1 MSPSK
6 ALRDLGC
13 NAGPLTVVAG
23 VLFVDGRVLVGQRRA
38 GARHSLKWEF
48 PGGKV
53 EPGEDSRR
61 ALVRELREELG
72 VETTVGDVLWVA
84 AHRYPGE
91 PSVEISFLQA
101 REIDCAPS
109 NRAFADLRW
118 VPIEGL
124 HRLDFLEGDRDFVSA
139 LQARG
144 VVPAATAWR
153 ARTDRDPDACTTT
166 MDAGVVVSRTL
177 T

>member
-1 MSPSK
+1 M
-6 ALRDLGC
+6 
-13 NAGPLTVVAG
+13 
-23 VLFVDGRVLVGQRRA
+23 
-38 GARHSLKWEF
+38 
-48 PGGKV
+48 
-53 EPGEDSRR
+53 
-61 ALVRELREELG
+61 RELREELG

-91 PSVEISFLQA
+91 PSVEISFIQA

-124 HRLDFLEGDRDFVSA
+124 HELDFLEGDRDFVSA
-139 LQARG
+139 LQAGG

-153 ARTDRDPDACTTT
+153 ARANGDPQARNTT
-166 MDAGVVVSRTL
+166 MDAAAVLSRTL

>member
-6 ALRDLGC
+6 ALRDSGC
-13 NAGPLTVVAG
+13 NAGPLSVVAG

-53 EPGEDSRR
+53 EPGEDARR
-61 ALVRELREELG
+61 ALMRELREELG
-72 VETTVGDVLWVA
+72 VEATVGDVLWVA

-124 HRLDFLEGDRDFVSA
+124 HELNFLEGDRDFVSA
-139 LQARG
+139 LQAGG
-144 VVPAATAWR
+144 VVPAPTAWR
-153 ARTDRDPDACTTT
+153 APPHGDPDARNIT
-166 MDAGVVVSRTL
+166 MDAAAVVSRIL

>member
-1 MSPSK
+1 
-6 ALRDLGC
+6 LHDLGC

-23 VLFVDGRVLVGQRRA
+23 VLFVGGRVLVGQRRA
-38 GARHSLKWEF
+38 GARHSFKWEF

-53 EPGEDSRR
+53 EPGEDARR
-61 ALVRELREELG
+61 ALMRELREELG

-91 PSVEISFLQA
+91 PSVEISFLQG
-101 REIDCAPS
+101 REIDRAPS

-124 HRLDFLEGDRDFVSA
+124 HELDFLEGDRDFVSA
-139 LQARG
+139 LQAGG

-153 ARTDRDPDACTTT
+153 ARTDGDPDACTTT
-166 MDAGVVVSRTL
+166 MDTGVVVSRAL